1 MSSKYTIA
9 DIAKLSGV
17 SKGTVDRVLHNRG
30 RVSQKALEKVNTVLE
45 NIDYSPNV
53 MAKQLKRTRDYQI
66 YLLIPDPELD
76 AYWSTCQNIIKK
88 KTEEFQNLGIQLN
101 YIFFD
106 PFNAKSF
113 VQNRSSID
121 FENIDLL
128 ILAPIFFN
136 ESLFFINQ
144 LKHKEIPF
152 IIFNSTTE
160 VVGAL
165 TFIGQDLEQSGRLAG
180 HLLHLLANKTGVINS
195 YHLLEDYE
203 NTVHMKKKQIG
214 LGSYLLANEQDYLVQ
229 SLNFKDR
236 DTIAKDIEQSLIDFA
251 PIGLFVSN
259 SKAEYIAEELVRIDR
274 KIPFVAYDLTP
285 KSRKYLKEGVIDFII
300 QQNPS
305 KQLELAC
312 SIASDYLIFNKKP
325 NKLNYLPLEVISKEN
340 I

>member
-1 MSSKYTIA
+1 MNSKHTIA
-9 DIAKLSGV
+9 DIAKLAGV

-30 RVSQKALEKVNTVLE
+30 RVSQKSLDKVNTVLE
-45 NIDYSPNV
+45 KIDYSPNV

-66 YLLIPDPELD
+66 YLLIPDPKLD
-76 AYWSTCQNIIKK
+76 AYWSPCEKIIKK
-88 KTEEFQNLGIQLN
+88 RTEEFQTLGIQIN

-106 PFNAKSF
+106 SFNSESF
-113 VQNRSSID
+113 VRNRSSID
-121 FENIDLL
+121 FDNIDLL

-144 LKHKEIPF
+144 LKQKNIPF

-180 HLLHLLANKTGVINS
+180 HLLHLLANKPGVINS
-195 YHLLEDYE
+195 YHLLEDFE

-214 LGSYLLANEQDYLVQ
+214 LGSYLLTNEQDYLVQ
-229 SLNFKDR
+229 SLNLKDR
-236 DTIAKDIEQSLIDFA
+236 DSIAKDIEQSLTDFD
-251 PIGLFVSN
+251 PVGVFVSN
-259 SKAEYIAEELVRIDR
+259 SKAEYIAEELLRIGR

-285 KSRKYLKEGVIDFII
+285 NSRKFLKQGIIDFII

-305 KQLELAC
+305 KQLDLAF

-325 NKLNYLPLEVISKEN
+325 NKLNYLPLEIISKEN